1 MLTTMA
7 VLRLEHAVVL
17 VLEEK
22 AIVMVDRNMEIVVVV
37 MGEGRSSRASNGVC
51 GTVMI
56 LESIVDNTD

>member
-37 MGEGRSSRASNGVC
+37 MGEGVTLGEA
-51 GTVMI
+51 
-56 LESIVDNTD
+56 D